1 MKNLPLIAFVLLT
14 LFSCDNVKSNKQKEK
29 SVEPSQIET
38 NTAVKSKQELKIK
51 VDKAYIGMA
60 ISELKTL
67 YHNAEFIEEPVY
79 EYGIDGESK
88 GLVVKQ
94 NDEKL
99 FFVWTLQGEERVHG
113 ITILSDTIIIDDNVH
128 VGMTLKSFIDKYP
141 ATTVHIDMIDERYE
155 YLNVPE
161 LSYRPEFLTTDS
173 TRVAEYDYEQP
184 EPEFKSVRNRD
195 ARIERISVN

>member
-1 MKNLPLIAFVLLT
+1 MT
-14 LFSCDNVKSNKQKEK
+14 LFSCNNETTNKQEEK
-29 SVEPSQIET
+29 HEESKSQIET
-38 NTAVKSKQELKIK
+38 TTTNKPTQESEIQ
-51 VDKAYIGMA
+51 VDKAYIGMT
-60 ISELKTL
+60 ITELKKA
-67 YHNAEFIEEPVY
+67 YESAEFIEEPVY

-99 FFVWTLQGEERVHG
+99 FFVWTLQGEEKVHG

-141 ATTVHIDMIDERYE
+141 ATAVHIDMIDERYE

-161 LSYRPEFLTTDS
+161 LSYRPEILTTDS